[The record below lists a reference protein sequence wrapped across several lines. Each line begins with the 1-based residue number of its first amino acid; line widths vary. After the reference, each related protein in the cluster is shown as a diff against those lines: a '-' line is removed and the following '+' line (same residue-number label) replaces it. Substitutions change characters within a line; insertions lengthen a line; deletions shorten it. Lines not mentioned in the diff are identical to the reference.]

1 MRAVL
6 AWIPVAGL
14 LASVPAQQVT
24 LRSIAGEQIA
34 GARVAVGDDQ
44 VAVTRADGSTVELSL
59 DEVESVSCNG
69 QRPLT
74 SKGPGRVW
82 LRSGADFGAELVGAE
97 GGSARLDVGFEAPIS
112 LGLVHLRALRFEAA
126 SAAPADSGFEDALA
140 SPPETTDLL
149 FAWNRNSGKLTRLSV
164 RVIALEEG
172 RLRVDY
178 RGERTVP
185 LDQIHGLVFG
195 VESGLVPVAP
205 PAPSVRVLLA
215 AGGPSLIA
223 RWTGAGDGRASF
235 TLAEG
240 PQVSLGFDQIDRI
253 DVRSS
258 RVQRLDAMAPVAVE
272 QVPAFDVVRPFLV
285 GEAPGGPGFVL
296 GDREHVRGLCL
307 FPRSRLTWSIDAR
320 AFDVFE
326 TTIGIDG
333 RSTGPADAVFRIL
346 LDDTVLVERQHVTGG
361 FVESVRVPLGAGNR
375 LTLEV
380 DFGERFDL
388 GDHCVFA
395 DPRLLKL

>member
-1 MRAVL
+1 MRAL
-6 AWIPVAGL
+6 LTRIPLAGL
-14 LASVPAQQVT
+14 LASLPAQQVT

-34 GARVAVGDDQ
+34 GARVAVADDH
-44 VAVTRADGSTVELSL
+44 VSVTRADGSTVDLSL
-59 DEVESVSCNG
+59 DEVESVSCDG
-69 QRPLT
+69 QRPLA

-82 LRSGADFGAELVGAE
+82 LRSGAEFGAELVGAE
-97 GGSARLDVGFEAPIS
+97 GGSARLDVGFGAPVSI
-112 LGLVHLRALRFEAA
+112 GLVHLHALRLEAA
-126 SAAPADSGFEDALA
+126 SAAPADSGFEEALA

-195 VESGLVPVAP
+195 VENGLVPVAP
-205 PAPSVRVLLA
+205 PAPSVRVHLA
-215 AGGPSLIA
+215 AGGPSLVA
-223 RWTGAGDGRASF
+223 RWTRAEDGRATF
-235 TLAEG
+235 ELAEG
-240 PQVSLGFDQIDRI
+240 PEVSLGLDQIDRI

-258 RVQRLDAMAPVAVE
+258 RVQRLDATAPVTVE

-296 GDREHVRGLCL
+296 GDREHARGLCL

-346 LDDTVLVERQHVTGG
+346 LDDTVLVERQHVTVG